1 MKSYMK
7 KEGMRLAFVA
17 LLLIGWAVGILDAS
31 AVAMGGMVLSYETVA
46 GATLACSVTPP
57 SPDTTIAG
65 FTTAIVYT
73 DIGEITDLPGVSGR
87 AYNMVEH
94 APIATRKRSRKKG
107 SYSLEDI
114 TVVMAWDQSDAGQDL
129 CRTAALD
136 DSVLTFKL
144 TKQGGDIR
152 YFTAQV
158 SKFIENMGTVDNVVQ
173 GQMTLLRQTDT
184 VSDPA

>member
-1 MKSYMK
+1 M
-7 KEGMRLAFVA
+7 A
-17 LLLIGWAVGILDAS
+17 
-31 AVAMGGMVLSYETVA
+31 YESVA

-57 SPDTTIAG
+57 SPDNTIAG
-65 FTTAIVYT
+65 FSTAIVYT
-73 DIGEITDLPGVSGR
+73 TIGEITDLPGAAGR
-87 AYNMVEH
+87 SYNTVEH
-94 APIATRKRSRKKG
+94 APISNRKRSRKKG
-107 SYSLEDI
+107 SYSLDDI
-114 TVVMAWDQSDAGQDL
+114 TVTMAWDQSDAGQDL

-173 GQMTLLRQTDT
+173 GSMMLLRQTDT

>member
-1 MKSYMK
+1 M
-7 KEGMRLAFVA
+7 
-17 LLLIGWAVGILDAS
+17 
-31 AVAMGGMVLSYETVA
+31 SYETVA
-46 GATLACSVTPP
+46 GATLACSVTAP

-65 FTTAIVYT
+65 FSTAIVYT
-73 DIGEITDLPGVSGR
+73 AIGEITDLPGAAGR
-87 AYNMVEH
+87 SYAVVEH
-94 APIATRKRSRKKG
+94 APIGTRKKNRKKG
-107 SYSLEDI
+107 SYSLDDI

-129 CRTAALD
+129 CRAAALD

-158 SKFIENMGTVDNVVQ
+158 SAFIENMGTVDNVVQ

-184 VSDPA
+184 VTDPA

>member
-1 MKSYMK
+1 M
-7 KEGMRLAFVA
+7 
-17 LLLIGWAVGILDAS
+17 
-31 AVAMGGMVLSYETVA
+31 SYETVA
-46 GATLACSVTPP
+46 GATLACSITPP
-57 SPDTTIAG
+57 SPDTTAAG
-65 FTTAIVYT
+65 FSTAITYT
-73 DIGEITDLPGVSGR
+73 PIGEITDLPGAAGRSYNTVS
-87 AYNMVEH
+87 H
-94 APIATRKRSRKKG
+94 KPIGTRKENKKKG
-107 SYSLEDI
+107 SYTLEDI
-114 TVVMAWDQSDAGQDL
+114 TVVMAWDQADAGQDL

-173 GQMTLLRQTDT
+173 GSMTLLRQTDT

>member
-1 MKSYMK
+1 M
-7 KEGMRLAFVA
+7 A
-17 LLLIGWAVGILDAS
+17 
-31 AVAMGGMVLSYETVA
+31 YETVA

-57 SPDTTIAG
+57 SPDTTAAG
-65 FTTAIVYT
+65 YSTAITYT
-73 DIGEITDLPGVSGR
+73 TIGEITDLPGAAGR
-87 AYNMVEH
+87 KYNTTEH
-94 APIATRKRSRKKG
+94 APIAERKRNRKKG
-107 SYSLEDI
+107 SYTLEDI

-129 CRTAALD
+129 CRTAAND

-158 SKFIENMGTVDNVVQ
+158 SAFVENMGTVDNVVQ
-173 GQMTLLRQTDT
+173 GSMTLLRQTNT

>member
-1 MKSYMK
+1 M
-7 KEGMRLAFVA
+7 A
-17 LLLIGWAVGILDAS
+17 
-31 AVAMGGMVLSYETVA
+31 YETVA
-46 GATLACSVTPP
+46 GATLAVSVTPP
-57 SPDTTIAG
+57 SPDTTAAG
-65 FTTAIVYT
+65 YETAIVYT
-73 DIGEITDLPGVSGR
+73 NVGEITDLPGAAGR
-87 AYNMVEH
+87 SYNTVEH
-94 APIATRKRSRKKG
+94 APIDTRKRNRKKG
-107 SYSLEDI
+107 SYTLDDL
-114 TVVMAWDQSDAGQDL
+114 TVTMAWDQSDAGQDI

>member
-1 MKSYMK
+1 
-7 KEGMRLAFVA
+7 
-17 LLLIGWAVGILDAS
+17 
-31 AVAMGGMVLSYETVA
+31 MGYETVA

-65 FTTAIVYT
+65 FSTAIVYT
-73 DIGEITDLPGVSGR
+73 TIGEITDLPGAAGR
-87 AYNMVEH
+87 RYNTTEH
-94 APIATRKRSRKKG
+94 APLASRKRNRKKG
-107 SYSLEDI
+107 SYTLEDI

-129 CRTAALD
+129 CRTAAND

-158 SKFIENMGTVDNVVQ
+158 SAFIENMGTVDNVVQ
-173 GQMTLLRQTDT
+173 GSMTLLRQTDT

>member
-1 MKSYMK
+1 M
-7 KEGMRLAFVA
+7 
-17 LLLIGWAVGILDAS
+17 
-31 AVAMGGMVLSYETVA
+31 SYETVA

-57 SPDTTIAG
+57 SPNTTAAG
-65 FTTAIVYT
+65 YSTAIVYT
-73 DIGEITDLPGVSGR
+73 NIGEITDLPGAVGR
-87 AYNMVEH
+87 KYNPVEH
-94 APIATRKRSRKKG
+94 APISSRMRSRKKG

-114 TVVMAWDQSDAGQDL
+114 VVVLAWDQNDAGQDL
-129 CRTAALD
+129 CRTAAND

-158 SKFIENMGTVDNVVQ
+158 SEFIEKMGTVDNVVQ
-173 GQMTLLRQTDT
+173 GQITLLRQTDT

>member
-1 MKSYMK
+1 M
-7 KEGMRLAFVA
+7 A
-17 LLLIGWAVGILDAS
+17 
-31 AVAMGGMVLSYETVA
+31 YETVA

-57 SPDTTIAG
+57 SPN
-65 FTTAIVYT
+65 TTAAGYSTAIAYT
-73 DIGEITDLPGVSGR
+73 TIGEITDLPGAAGRQYAIVS
-87 AYNMVEH
+87 H
-94 APIATRKRSRKKG
+94 KPIDTRKENRKKG
-107 SYSLEDI
+107 SYSLDDL
-114 TVVMAWDQSDAGQDL
+114 TVTMAWDQSDAGQDL
-129 CRTAALD
+129 CRTAAND

-158 SKFIENMGTVDNVVQ
+158 SKFVENMGTVDNVVQ

>member
-1 MKSYMK
+1 M
-7 KEGMRLAFVA
+7 A
-17 LLLIGWAVGILDAS
+17 
-31 AVAMGGMVLSYETVA
+31 YETVA

-57 SPDTTIAG
+57 SPDTTAAG
-65 FTTAIVYT
+65 FSTAITYT
-73 DIGEITDLPGVSGR
+73 DIGEITDLPGAAGR
-87 AYNMVEH
+87 NYNTSEH
-94 APIATRKRSRKKG
+94 APLSSRRRQRKKA
-107 SYSLEDI
+107 SYTLDDL

-158 SKFIENMGTVDNVVQ
+158 SGFIENMGTVDNVAQ